1 MIRDK
6 LDRIE
11 RLFAGTGNY
20 PCDIVEYR
28 GHLDESALADAYAML
43 CRDYPALSARIV
55 NEESRCEFDPVSN
68 HDDRIRFVNA
78 GDVAFR
84 KEIREL
90 RDQDLDASRL
100 IISRVGDN
108 GNVGRVALCVNHAL
122 FDFPSFGF
130 LFERLWE
137 IYTKRHLG
145 EEVSELRPPPQ
156 RVTLPL
162 SPEKI
167 ITEKWLSEDLSVPE
181 FGISA
186 LKGSQLKQIIECT
199 VELSSAETKHLIS
212 VARRCSTSVH
222 AFVCAAI
229 LMALRE
235 QKGHDGEEVMVCRS
249 AVNLRNRVDP
259 NIQEAG
265 TTVLQGFHD
274 AEVKVTPNGSIDR
287 ISQDIKEQLRR
298 GIADRS
304 LKMLWEPSRCKP
316 SSSFEKRLSQVMV
329 TNWGVLPKL
338 EQPSDVCVTDRGK
351 IFLDNE
357 YVSWI
362 GKNPIYILSTYEDR
376 LKLIGMY
383 SSSSFTAVETSSVTE
398 RISSRLRD
406 VV

>member
-1 MIRDK
+1 MGHIHQKTPWRSSV
-6 LDRIE
+6 RTQ
-11 RLFAGTGNY
+11 AATATG
-20 PCDIVEYR
+20 
-28 GHLDESALADAYAML
+28 YAT
-43 CRDYPALSARIV
+43 V
-55 NEESRCEFDPVSN
+55 VS
-68 HDDRIRFVNA
+68 
-78 GDVAFR
+78 G
-84 KEIREL
+84 
-90 RDQDLDASRL
+90 
-100 IISRVGDN
+100 
-108 GNVGRVALCVNHAL
+108 
-122 FDFPSFGF
+122 
-130 LFERLWE
+130 
-137 IYTKRHLG
+137 
-145 EEVSELRPPPQ
+145 
-156 RVTLPL
+156 
-162 SPEKI
+162 KI
-167 ITEKWLSEDLSVPE
+167 ITEKWLSEERSVPE

-199 VELSSAETKHLIS
+199 VELSSAETRRLIS
-212 VARRCSTSVH
+212 VARRSSTSVH

-249 AVNLRNRVDP
+249 AVDLRNRVDP

-287 ISQDIKEQLRR
+287 ISQNIKEQLRR

-316 SSSFEKRLSQVMV
+316 SSLFEKRLSQVMV

-338 EQPSDVCVTDRGK
+338 EQPSDVCLTDRGK

-376 LKLIGMY
+376 LKLIGVY
-383 SSSSFTAVETSSVTE
+383 SSSSFTAIETSSVTE
-398 RISSRLRD
+398 RISSRLRCRLGN
-406 VV
+406 